1 MPYLNHSFKLRSL
14 QVIHSVQKIDNPRML
29 LASLAWDSGQTEYL
43 GTPDDSPDRLPPVL
57 VQASVSSCNLWARE
71 QHPWVCSWAW
81 TTITLNTRQCF
92 TVKQTQMNSSP
103 QASSTP
109 RTQISKG
116 KDSQGSYK
124 RTKTTREQRVP
135 DTRKSSIIRLP
146 TKQRMRSRT
155 AVTGWGRTVTW
166 RLHVSVLTEGRRQ
179 STVERTEPHL
189 SSVLSNTSRTHD
201 VPFDL
206 PGRTNTDMG
215 CLRRSFLRN
224 TAASDSCQSGPGRP
238 STCLSCKALTSKPH
252 VCWPNI
258 FVCWFW
264 GWSWFHYSQG

>member
-1 MPYLNHSFKLRSL
+1 
-14 QVIHSVQKIDNPRML
+14 ML

-57 VQASVSSCNLWARE
+57 VQAPASSCNLWARE

-135 DTRKSSIIRLP
+135 DTRESSIIRLP

-166 RLHVSVLTEGRRQ
+166 RLREVLQVSVLTEGRRQ
-179 STVERTEPHL
+179 KAVHSGEDCAP
-189 SSVLSNTSRTHD
+189 
-201 VPFDL
+201 
-206 PGRTNTDMG
+206 
-215 CLRRSFLRN
+215 SFLCPVKHIKDPWCPLWPTRQ
-224 TAASDSCQSGPGRP
+224 DKRRHG
-238 STCLSCKALTSKPH
+238 LSETLIPPKHCSFRLLS
-252 VCWPNI
+252 I
-258 FVCWFW
+258 
-264 GWSWFHYSQG
+264 WSR